1 MGKIGRNIVMGLDQ
15 KAFEAVEKIDSFRNN
30 RKLFGISKQR
40 AGRRKMLLGLV
51 VLKIKVGCLK
61 LVWMIEKKSG
71 RSIWKS

>member
-1 MGKIGRNIVMGLDQ
+1 MGTIGRNIVMALDQ

-51 VLKIKVGCLK
+51 V
-61 LVWMIEKKSG
+61 
-71 RSIWKS
+71 